1 MKKNWARVSKIIWC
15 IVLSLSISF
24 PAYAKTIAE
33 IRKEQ
38 EETQKQLDSANES
51 ILSITEQKKGIT
63 AEINQLDDLLVEII
77 ASVSMIEDEIEERE
91 SPITP
96 MNSKQVKHH

>member
-38 EETQKQLDSANES
+38 EETQKQLDSANE
-51 ILSITEQKKGIT
+51 
-63 AEINQLDDLLVEII
+63 
-77 ASVSMIEDEIEERE
+77 
-91 SPITP
+91 
-96 MNSKQVKHH
+96 